1 MIAVIDALARAFRDL
16 FRFKVLWVMIWPIL
30 LASLLWLVLAVIFWT
45 TFSAW
50 IAQGLDWI
58 GIQTWL
64 KNLEPTWVA
73 SGILVLINLL
83 LFIPLVLVTA
93 LIITSLFA
101 MPVLITLV
109 AERDYPQL
117 QRKNGG
123 GFMGSILNAI
133 VALGIFIAIWVLTL
147 PTWLIG
153 VGVVVP
159 FVAAAYLNQQ
169 LFRYDALSE
178 HASHEEMKQLF
189 ATHRGSLWG
198 LGLITGLLHFIPLLN
213 LFAPVWAA
221 LAFIHFG
228 LGRLEYLR
236 QRA

>member
-1 MIAVIDALARAFRDL
+1 MIAVFDALARAFRDL

-58 GIQTWL
+58 GIQVWL

-101 MPVLITLV
+101 MPVLIRLV

-178 HASHEEMKQLF
+178 HASREEMKTLF
-189 ATHRGSLWG
+189 ATHRGALWG

-228 LGRLEYLR
+228 LSRLEYMR

>member
-1 MIAVIDALARAFRDL
+1 MISVLDALARAFRDL

-30 LASLLWLVLAVIFWT
+30 LASLMWLVLAVIFWT

-50 IAQGLDWI
+50 IAQGLDMI
-58 GIQTWL
+58 GIQAWL
-64 KNLEPTWVA
+64 ENLEPTWIA
-73 SGILVLINLL
+73 NGILVVVHLL

-93 LIITSLFA
+93 LILTSLFA
-101 MPVLITLV
+101 MSTLIRLV

-133 VALGIFIAIWVLTL
+133 IALGIFIAIWVLTL

-153 VGVVVP
+153 VGVIVP

-178 HASHEEMKQLF
+178 HASREEMKTLF
-189 ATHRGSLWG
+189 ASHRAALWG
-198 LGLITGLLHFIPLLN
+198 LGLITGLLQFIPLLN

-228 LGRLEYLR
+228 LSRLEYMR

>member
-1 MIAVIDALARAFRDL
+1 MIAVFDALARAFRDL
-16 FRFKVLWVMIWPIL
+16 FRIKVLWVMVWPIL
-30 LASLLWLVLAVIFWT
+30 LASLLWLVLAAIFWT

-58 GIQTWL
+58 GIHVWL
-64 KNLEPTWVA
+64 NNLEPSWIA
-73 SGILVLINLL
+73 SGILTLINLL
-83 LFIPLVLVTA
+83 LFVPLVLLTA
-93 LIITSLFA
+93 LIITALFA
-101 MPVLITLV
+101 MPVLIRLV

-123 GFMGSILNAI
+123 GFIGSILNAI

-159 FVAAAYLNQQ
+159 FAAAAYLNQQ

-178 HASHEEMKQLF
+178 HASREEMQMLF
-189 ATHRGSLWG
+189 ASHRGAMWSLG
-198 LGLITGLLHFIPLLN
+198 IITSLLHFIPLLN

-221 LAFIHFG
+221 LAFIHYG
-228 LGRLEYLR
+228 LSRLEYMR

>member
-1 MIAVIDALARAFRDL
+1 MSSVFSALSRALHDV
-16 FRFKVLWVMIWPIL
+16 FRFQVLWIMIWPIL
-30 LASLLWLVLAVIFWT
+30 LAGVLWLVLAVSFWT
-45 TFSAW
+45 TFSGW
-50 IAQGLDWI
+50 IAQGLDVI

-64 KNLEPTWVA
+64 ENLEPTWIA
-73 SGILVLINLL
+73 SGILAIIHLL
-83 LFIPLVLVTA
+83 LFVPLVLVTA

-101 MPVLITLV
+101 MPALIRLV

-123 GFMGSILNAI
+123 GFVGSLLNAVI
-133 VALGIFIAIWVLTL
+133 ALAIFIAIWVLTL

-159 FVAAAYLNQQ
+159 FIAAAYLNQR

-178 HASHEEMKQLF
+178 HASREEMQVLF
-189 ATHRGSLWG
+189 AANRASLWG

-213 LFAPVWAA
+213 LFAPVLAA
-221 LAFIHFG
+221 LAFIHLG
-228 LGRLEYLR
+228 LARLEYLR

>member
-1 MIAVIDALARAFRDL
+1 MISILDALARAFRDL
-16 FRFKVLWVMIWPIL
+16 LQIKVLWVMIWPIL
-30 LASLLWLVLAVIFWT
+30 LASLLWLVLAVFFWT

-50 IAQGLDWI
+50 IAQGLDLI
-58 GIQTWL
+58 GIKAWL
-64 KNLEPTWVA
+64 ENLESTWIA
-73 SGILVLINLL
+73 NGILAIVHFL

-101 MPVLITLV
+101 MPILIRLV

-123 GFMGSILNAI
+123 GFIGSILNAI
-133 VALGIFIAIWVLTL
+133 VALSIFIAIWVLTL

-153 VGVVVP
+153 VGVIVP
-159 FVAAAYLNQQ
+159 FIAAAYLNQQ

-178 HASHEEMKQLF
+178 HASREEMKTLF
-189 ATHRGSLWG
+189 ATYRGSLWG

-228 LGRLEYLR
+228 LGRLEFMR

>member
-1 MIAVIDALARAFRDL
+1 MSSVFSALSRALRDV
-16 FRFKVLWVMIWPIL
+16 FRFQVLWIMIWPIL
-30 LASLLWLVLAVIFWT
+30 LAGVLWLVLAVSFWT
-45 TFSAW
+45 TFSGW
-50 IAQGLDWI
+50 IAQGLDVI

-64 KNLEPTWVA
+64 ENLEPTWIA
-73 SGILVLINLL
+73 NGILAVVHLL
-83 LFIPLVLVTA
+83 LFVPLVLVTA

-101 MPVLITLV
+101 MPALIRLV

-123 GFMGSILNAI
+123 GFVGSLLNAVI
-133 VALGIFIAIWVLTL
+133 ALGIFIAIWVLTL

-159 FVAAAYLNQQ
+159 FIAAAYLNQR

-178 HASHEEMKQLF
+178 HASREEMQILF
-189 ATHRGSLWG
+189 AANRASLWG

-213 LFAPVWAA
+213 LFAPVLAA
-221 LAFIHFG
+221 LAFIHLG
-228 LGRLEYLR
+228 LARLEYLR

>member
-1 MIAVIDALARAFRDL
+1 MISVLDALARAFRDL

-30 LASLLWLVLAVIFWT
+30 LAGLIWLVLAVIFWT
-45 TFSAW
+45 TFSGW
-50 IAQGLDWI
+50 IAQGLDMI
-58 GIQTWL
+58 GIQAWL
-64 KNLEPTWVA
+64 ENLEPTWIA
-73 SGILVLINLL
+73 NGILAIVHLL

-93 LIITSLFA
+93 LILTSLFA
-101 MPVLITLV
+101 MSTLIALV

-123 GFMGSILNAI
+123 GFIGSILNA
-133 VALGIFIAIWVLTL
+133 VAALGIFIAIWILTL

-153 VGVVVP
+153 VGVIVP

-178 HASHEEMKQLF
+178 HASREEMKTLF
-189 ATHRGSLWG
+189 ATHRGALWG
-198 LGLITGLLHFIPLLN
+198 LGLITGLLQFIPLLN

-228 LGRLEYLR
+228 LSRLEYMR

>member
-1 MIAVIDALARAFRDL
+1 MRSVFSALSRALRDV
-16 FRFKVLWVMIWPIL
+16 FRFQVLWIMIWPIL
-30 LASLLWLVLAVIFWT
+30 LAGVLWLVLAVSFWT
-45 TFSAW
+45 TFSGW
-50 IAQGLDWI
+50 IAQGLAAM
-58 GIQTWL
+58 GIQVWL
-64 KNLEPTWVA
+64 DNIEPAWIA
-73 SGILVLINLL
+73 SGLLVVVHLL

-101 MPVLITLV
+101 MPALIRLV

-117 QRKNGG
+117 QHKNGG
-123 GFMGSILNAI
+123 GFAGSMLNAFI
-133 VALGIFIAIWVLTL
+133 ALGIFIAIWVLTL

-159 FVAAAYLNQQ
+159 FVAAAYLNQR

-178 HASHEEMKQLF
+178 HASKAEMQTLF
-189 ATHRGSLWG
+189 TTNRASLWG
-198 LGLITGLLHFIPLLN
+198 LGLITGLLQFIPLLN
-213 LFAPVWAA
+213 LFAPVLAA

-228 LGRLEYLR
+228 LARLEYLR

>member
-1 MIAVIDALARAFRDL
+1 MISVLDALARAFRDM

-30 LASLLWLVLAVIFWT
+30 LAGLLWLVLAVSFWT
-45 TFSAW
+45 TFSGW
-50 IAQGLDWI
+50 IAQGLDMI
-58 GIQTWL
+58 GIQAWL
-64 KNLEPTWVA
+64 ESLEPLWIA
-73 SGILVLINLL
+73 SGILVIVHLL

-93 LIITSLFA
+93 LIFTALFA
-101 MPVLITLV
+101 MPALIRLV

-123 GFMGSILNAI
+123 GMAGSMLNA
-133 VALGIFIAIWVLTL
+133 VLALGVFIAIWVITL

-159 FVAAAYLNQQ
+159 FIAAAYLNQR

-178 HASHEEMKQLF
+178 HASKAEMQALF
-189 ATHRGSLWG
+189 AANRASLWG
-198 LGLITGLLHFIPLLN
+198 LGLITGLLQFVPLLN
-213 LFAPVWAA
+213 LFAAVLAA

-228 LGRLEYLR
+228 LARLEYLR

>member
-1 MIAVIDALARAFRDL
+1 MISVLDALARAFRDL
-16 FRFKVLWVMIWPIL
+16 FRFKVLWVMLWPIL
-30 LASLLWLVLAVIFWT
+30 LAGLLWLVMGISFWG
-45 TFSAW
+45 TFSGWITQGLDAMGIQAWLTGIEPAW
-50 IAQGLDWI
+50 IASGL
-58 GIQTWL
+58 L
-64 KNLEPTWVA
+64 
-73 SGILVLINLL
+73 LVVYLL
-83 LFIPLVLVTA
+83 LFTVLVLVTA

-101 MPVLITLV
+101 MPALIRLV

-123 GFMGSILNAI
+123 GFAGSMLNAFI
-133 VALGIFIAIWVLTL
+133 ALGVFIVIWVLTL

-159 FVAAAYLNQQ
+159 FVAAAYLNQR

-178 HASHEEMKQLF
+178 HASKAEMQTVF
-189 ATHRGSLWG
+189 TTNRASLWG
-198 LGLITGLLHFIPLLN
+198 LGLLTGLLQFIPLLN
-213 LFAPVWAA
+213 LFAPVLAA

-228 LGRLEYLR
+228 LARLEYLR

>member
-1 MIAVIDALARAFRDL
+1 MISILDALARAFRDL

-30 LASLLWLVLAVIFWT
+30 LSGLIWLVLAVIFWT

-50 IAQGLDWI
+50 IAQGLDMI
-58 GIQTWL
+58 GIQAWL
-64 KNLEPTWVA
+64 ENLEPAWIA
-73 SGILVLINLL
+73 SGILVVVHLL

-93 LIITSLFA
+93 LILTSLFA
-101 MPVLITLV
+101 MSTLIRLV
-109 AERDYPQL
+109 AQRDYSQL
-117 QRKNGG
+117 ERKNGG
-123 GFMGSILNAI
+123 GFMGSILNAFI
-133 VALGIFIAIWVLTL
+133 ALGIFIAIWVLTL

-153 VGVVVP
+153 VGVIVP

-178 HASHEEMKQLF
+178 HASREEMKTLF
-189 ATHRGSLWG
+189 ATHRASLWG
-198 LGLITGLLHFIPLLN
+198 LGLITGLLQFIPLLN

-228 LGRLEYLR
+228 LSRLEYMR
-236 QRA
+236 QCA

>member
-1 MIAVIDALARAFRDL
+1 MAIVHF
-16 FRFKVLWVMIWPIL
+16 
-30 LASLLWLVLAVIFWT
+30 
-45 TFSAW
+45 
-50 IAQGLDWI
+50 
-58 GIQTWL
+58 
-64 KNLEPTWVA
+64 
-73 SGILVLINLL
+73 L
-83 LFIPLVLVTA
+83 LFIPLALVTA

-101 MPVLITLV
+101 MPTLIRLV

-123 GFMGSILNAI
+123 GFMGSMLNAI

-153 VGVVVP
+153 VGGVVP

-178 HASHEEMKQLF
+178 HASREEMKTLF

-198 LGLITGLLHFIPLLN
+198 LGLVTGLLQFIPLLN

-228 LGRLEYLR
+228 LGRLEYMR

>member
-1 MIAVIDALARAFRDL
+1 MIDARLG
-16 FRFKVLWVMIWPIL
+16 
-30 LASLLWLVLAVIFWT
+30 SCWLSVLAVIFWT

-58 GIQTWL
+58 GIHAWL
-64 KNLEPTWVA
+64 ENLEPTWIA
-73 SGILVLINLL
+73 SGILAIVHFL

-93 LIITSLFA
+93 LILTSLFA
-101 MPVLITLV
+101 MSALIRLV
-109 AERDYPQL
+109 AERDYPHL

-123 GFMGSILNAI
+123 GFAGSLLNALI
-133 VALGIFIAIWVLTL
+133 GLGIFIAIWVLTL
-147 PTWLIG
+147 PGWLIG
-153 VGVVVP
+153 VSIVVP
-159 FVAAAYLNQQ
+159 FIAAAYLNQR

-178 HASHEEMKQLF
+178 HASREEMQALF
-189 ATHRGSLWG
+189 AQYRGSLWT
-198 LGLITGLLHFIPLLN
+198 LGLITGLLQFIPLLN

-228 LGRLEYLR
+228 LSRLEFMR

>member
-1 MIAVIDALARAFRDL
+1 MISVLDALARAFRDM

-30 LASLLWLVLAVIFWT
+30 LAGLLWLVLGVSFWT
-45 TFSAW
+45 TFSGW
-50 IAQGLDWI
+50 IAQGLDMI
-58 GIQTWL
+58 GIHAWL
-64 KNLEPTWVA
+64 ESLEPLWIA
-73 SGILVLINLL
+73 SGILVVVHLL

-93 LIITSLFA
+93 LILTALFA
-101 MPVLITLV
+101 MPVLIRLV

-123 GFMGSILNAI
+123 GMAGSVLNAFL
-133 VALGIFIAIWVLTL
+133 ALGVFIAIWVLTL

-159 FVAAAYLNQQ
+159 FVAAAYLNQR

-178 HASHEEMKQLF
+178 HASKAEMQALF
-189 ATHRGSLWG
+189 AANRASLWG
-198 LGLITGLLHFIPLLN
+198 LGLITGLLQFVPLLN
-213 LFAPVWAA
+213 LFAAVLAA

-228 LGRLEYLR
+228 LARLEYLR